1 MLTEDIPT
9 LQDTELSQFIDCIRE
24 KYGYDF
30 SDYSE
35 ASLKRRIIRLMTND
49 QIPNLMELQNNILS
63 NPVLLNRFVEE
74 ITVNVTEM
82 FRDPS
87 FYRALIDE
95 VFPHLAKEPLIRVWH
110 AGCSTGEEVFS
121 LAILLKEAG
130 LLNKSLLYATDIN
143 QSVLTNAANR
153 TFSLQ
158 CMKDYSDNYLHS
170 GGKYKLSDYYTK
182 NGDTAVLAEEL
193 SKRMVF
199 SHHNLAIDQSF
210 NEFNLIL
217 CRNVLIYFNRN
228 LQNRVFTLFNDSM
241 APGGFLALGS
251 KETIEFSSI
260 SEEFTVIDK
269 KNKIW
274 IKKKL

>member
-1 MLTEDIPT
+1 MLITDIPT
-9 LQDTELSQFIDCIRE
+9 LHDTELSQFIACIRE

-35 ASLKRRIIRLMTND
+35 ASLKRRIIRVMTND
-49 QIPNLMELQNNILS
+49 QIPNLAELQNKILI
-63 NPVLLNRFVEE
+63 NPILFNRFVEE
-74 ITVNVTEM
+74 VTVNVTEM

-95 VFPHLAKEPLIRVWH
+95 VFPSLAKEPLIRVWH

-153 TFSLQ
+153 TFSLN

-170 GGKYKLSDYYTK
+170 GGKYKLSDYYTEK
-182 NGDTAVLAEEL
+182 GDKAVLTEEL

-217 CRNVLIYFNRN
+217 CRNVIIYFNRN
-228 LQNRVFTLFNDSM
+228 LQNRVFTLFNDSTTQG
-241 APGGFLALGS
+241 AFLALGT
-251 KETIEFSSI
+251 KETIDFSSI
-260 SEEFTVIDK
+260 SDEFIVIDK

-274 IKKKL
+274 IKKK